1 MNGVIKHFMITTSKY
16 YMILRLEFVQPIMFS
31 ENIQSTGPLVWLFL
45 FSYFLFLFE
54 ELMVQ
59 YALHF

>member
-1 MNGVIKHFMITTSKY
+1 
-16 YMILRLEFVQPIMFS
+16 MILRLEFVQPIMFS